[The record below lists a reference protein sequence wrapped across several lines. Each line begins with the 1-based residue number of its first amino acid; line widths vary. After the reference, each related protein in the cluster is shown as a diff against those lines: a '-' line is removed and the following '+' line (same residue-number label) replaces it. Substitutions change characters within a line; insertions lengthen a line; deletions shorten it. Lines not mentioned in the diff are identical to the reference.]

1 MVMLQDTRQ
10 LITVYVVDM
19 KHHILSMKT
28 NIEYTTSSLPVTFD
42 VITPLL
48 MVPVLLCHV
57 TCGTGLPVN

>member
-42 VITPLL
+42 VITPL